1 MQSAPLPPRLYD
13 FVPSRA
19 CSLSVRKVRI
29 THLNESRQSRHL
41 LGLRLLIILI
51 IIVVASARTA
61 VLDATLR
68 SVFQS
73 KLSSIKA
80 ASHLHTK
87 GWTTSLACCSAH
99 DIHMKL
105 YERFLL
111 LRSTF

>member
-1 MQSAPLPPRLYD
+1 MIFLPFLMVHERCSLLLCRHD

-68 SVFQS
+68 R
-73 KLSSIKA
+73 SSNQGSR
-80 ASHLHTK
+80 ASRQRRIYTQRA
-87 GWTTSLACCSAH
+87 GQ
-99 DIHMKL
+99 
-105 YERFLL
+105 
-111 LRSTF
+111 LRSRAALHMTFT